1 MGEDGKTIVLI
12 GHCNPDIFAMR
23 MALGRYV
30 PGTEFVAVNDSAGLQ
45 EHAGAAGFLV
55 NRVLDGD
62 FGTESGLELLKGL
75 PNETRGRAALV
86 SDLADAQAEAEKLG
100 AAAGFGKSGMYGDAA
115 KACIERMVGS

>member
-1 MGEDGKTIVLI
+1 MGEDGKTIVLV

-23 MALGRYV
+23 MALGRYA
-30 PGTEFVAVNDSAGLQ
+30 PGAEFVAVNDSAGLQ
-45 EHAGAAGFLV
+45 EHAKAAGFLV

-62 FGTESGLELLKGL
+62 FGTGSGLALIEGL
-75 PNETRGRAALV
+75 SPETRARATLV
-86 SDLADAQAEAEKLG
+86 SDLADAQTEAEKLG